1 MDKFSRSWALLK
13 ESWAVLKENKT
24 LAVFPI
30 ISGISCILV
39 LATFVG
45 SFFAIPGLRDV
56 LNQNKQIDQAT
67 QVALYVL
74 AFVYYFVNYFVI
86 VFFNTALV
94 SCAIMH
100 FRGHKAT
107 FGDGISAAMA
117 RLPQILG
124 WALLSATIGII
135 LKAIEER
142 FEWIGAFVADIL
154 GMVWTAVT
162 YLVVPILAVEKL
174 GPIAATKR
182 SAQLLKE
189 CWGEGL
195 ITNFGL
201 GLIGFLLY
209 LPGFLLIAAGIALG
223 VMAPGKPNFALMFAV
238 IGIGILYLLT
248 VGIVMSTLQQI
259 TVAGLYLY
267 AAEQQAPAAFSQEL
281 MEGAFTR
288 K

>member
-1 MDKFSRSWALLK
+1 MDRFSRSWALLK

-30 ISGISCILV
+30 LSGISCILV

-45 SFFAIPGLRDV
+45 TFLAMPGLREL
-56 LNQNKQIDQAT
+56 LNQNRQIDPKTQA
-67 QVALYVL
+67 VL
-74 AFVYYFVNYFVI
+74 WVLGFLYYFVNYFVI

-100 FRGHKAT
+100 FHGHKAT

-142 FEWIGAFVADIL
+142 FEFIGSFVADIL

-195 ITNFGL
+195 ITNLGL

-209 LPGFLLIAAGIALG
+209 LPGFAFIVLG
-223 VMAPGKPNFALMFAV
+223 VVLGAAAAGKPNLPIMFGM
-238 IGIGILYLLT
+238 IGIGVFYLLT
-248 VGIVMSTLQQI
+248 VAIVMSTLQQI

-267 AAEQQAPAAFSQEL
+267 ASEQKAPDAFSQEL